1 MAESWSIEEEKQ
13 LQALMAKKVVA
24 ANESRGAAMSDGS
37 KRRYVDEESV
47 GSMDNPWIEVTEK
60 SHLKVDY
67 TSVELDLPMGIT
79 SMEQWGR
86 TVISFGKYAEA
97 NVTYNEMLTAPEYAG
112 YRKWCKSHLTTHT
125 AGKVAMDFVKYRDAY
140 EKKSNKD
147 SGLLFPGTEV
157 ERRFKWAIYV
167 GSMHYELWIGFQ
179 WNDSWLGA
187 STIALR

>member
-1 MAESWSIEEEKQ
+1 
-13 LQALMAKKVVA
+13 
-24 ANESRGAAMSDGS
+24 
-37 KRRYVDEESV
+37 
-47 GSMDNPWIEVTEK
+47 
-60 SHLKVDY
+60 
-67 TSVELDLPMGIT
+67 MGIT
-79 SMEQWGR
+79 SLEQWGR
-86 TVISFGKYAEA
+86 TVVPFGKYAEA
-97 NVTYNEMLTAPEYAG
+97 NVTYNEVLTAPEYAG

-167 GSMHYELWIGFQ
+167 GSMHYELWISFQ

-187 STIALR
+187 STIALQ

>member
-24 ANESRGAAMSDGS
+24 VNESRGAAMSDGS

-97 NVTYNEMLTAPEYAG
+97 NVTYNEMLTAPE
-112 YRKWCKSHLTTHT
+112 
-125 AGKVAMDFVKYRDAY
+125 
-140 EKKSNKD
+140 
-147 SGLLFPGTEV
+147 
-157 ERRFKWAIYV
+157 
-167 GSMHYELWIGFQ
+167 
-179 WNDSWLGA
+179 
-187 STIALR
+187 

>member
-24 ANESRGAAMSDGS
+24 VNESRGAAMSDGS

-47 GSMDNPWIEVTEK
+47 GSMDNPWIEVSEK

-67 TSVELDLPMGIT
+67 TSVELDLPMGIA

-86 TVISFGKYAEA
+86 TVIAFGKYAEA
-97 NVTYNEMLTAPEYAG
+97 NVTYNEMLTAPEYSG

-125 AGKVAMDFVKYRDAY
+125 AGKVAMDFVKYRDAF

-157 ERRFKWAIYV
+157 ERRFK
-167 GSMHYELWIGFQ
+167 
-179 WNDSWLGA
+179 
-187 STIALR
+187 